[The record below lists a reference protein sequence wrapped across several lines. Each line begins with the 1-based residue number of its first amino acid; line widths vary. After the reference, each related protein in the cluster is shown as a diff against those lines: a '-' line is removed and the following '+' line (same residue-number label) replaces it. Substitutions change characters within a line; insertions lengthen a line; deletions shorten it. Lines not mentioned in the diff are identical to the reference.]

1 MVHGEVGDLGHLEEV
16 IVRGQEPEAVTIRFQ
31 QMEEATA
38 LVLFKKLLHVLEVSV
53 RETAIGDCGPL
64 GHLVVVTARNQDPEV
79 VTILLQQ
86 MVEKLVLVLVKKV
99 HHVCVHQ

>member
-1 MVHGEVGDLGHLEEV
+1 MVHGEVGDLGHLVEV
-16 IVRGQEPEAVTIRFQ
+16 IVRGQEPEAVTIRLQ
-31 QMEEATA
+31 QMGEATA
-38 LVLFKKLLHVLEVSV
+38 LGLFKKLLHVLEVSV

-64 GHLVVVTARNQDPEV
+64 GHLVEVIARNQDPEV